1 MQRIRLTGRSRGVRR
16 TCRQFGDEAGRG
28 GSCRSS
34 RRGPRSLV
42 RLGGRADNGR
52 FRVTAIRMGLFSKPS
67 PPKPPMAKTPAGAKP
82 SGEAERAGRVL
93 SARELAAKASP
104 NRSAGVA
111 PREPGR
117 TDESITGASLVE
129 WSQPQAIEV
138 AQANPGLCA
147 VLENA
152 ALLFASGQPANARAL
167 LEQGVAS
174 DRDTKQS
181 PLAWLALFDL
191 LQRAGDRAAFDQLAM
206 QYSMEFERSA
216 PGWEEHH
223 GAAAAAAKAPPGGGY
238 IAIAGRLTQAS
249 APQLEGLRAGRREAS
264 AAGAA
269 RPGRGHRLRRRGRGA
284 AREHAR
290 LGAAGADPPGHRAG
304 GQAQGGAR
312 SVREGRAGG
321 RRGTVAALARAA
333 AVGARA
339 GGLRRSRDRVRDGL
353 RALAALVGAAAEA
366 GGAGRGGPRVRRSR
380 ARRALRRTPWHS
392 AARSSATRDRSL
404 RSSPNSPTAGTSI
417 PIDMSDVERI
427 DFVCA
432 GALLNAVNRIETQRR
447 SVQIVG
453 ATPIIRALLLLIG
466 LSPRHFVKKV
476 A

>member
-1 MQRIRLTGRSRGVRR
+1 
-16 TCRQFGDEAGRG
+16 
-28 GSCRSS
+28 
-34 RRGPRSLV
+34 
-42 RLGGRADNGR
+42 
-52 FRVTAIRMGLFSKPS
+52 
-67 PPKPPMAKTPAGAKP
+67 MAKSPAGAKP
-82 SGEAERAGRVL
+82 PGEAERAGRVL

-104 NRSAGVA
+104 SRPAGMA

-152 ALLFASGQPANARAL
+152 ALLFASGQAANARAL

-223 GAAAAAAKAPPGGGY
+223 GQPSAAAKAPPGGGY

-249 APQLEGLRAGRREAS
+249 APQLEGLRRAVAKRLPQARLDLGGITGYDD
-264 AAGAA
+264 AGAA
-269 RPGRGHRLRRRGRGA
+269 LLA
-284 AREHAR
+284 ST
-290 LGAAGADPPGHRAG
+290 LG
-304 GQAQGGAR
+304 
-312 SVREGRAGG
+312 S
-321 RRGTVAALARAA
+321 
-333 AVGARA
+333 
-339 GGLRRSRDRVRDGL
+339 
-353 RALAALVGAAAEA
+353 
-366 GGAGRGGPRVRRSR
+366 
-380 ARRALRRTPWHS
+380 ARRAQILLAIERADKLKAALEASVKAGREGGEGAWQLSLELQQWAHEQAAFDDRAIEFAMAFELSPPSWEPPPKPAEPVAEGAPEPGQAS
-392 AARSSATRDRSL
+392 APADAVAFRGVIIG
-404 RSSPNSPTAGTSI
+404 NAGPQLAKLTEFAHGRHVI

-476 A
+476 T

>member
-1 MQRIRLTGRSRGVRR
+1 
-16 TCRQFGDEAGRG
+16 
-28 GSCRSS
+28 
-34 RRGPRSLV
+34 
-42 RLGGRADNGR
+42 
-52 FRVTAIRMGLFSKPS
+52 MGLFSKPS
-67 PPKPPMAKTPAGAKP
+67 PPKPPSAKTPAGAKSP
-82 SGEAERAGRVL
+82 GEAERGGRVL

-104 NRSAGVA
+104 KRSPGTA
-111 PREPGR
+111 PREPMR

-152 ALLFASGQPANARAL
+152 ALLFASGQAANARAL
-167 LEQGVAS
+167 LEQGVAG

-206 QYSMEFERSA
+206 QYSMQFERSA

-223 GAAAAAAKAPPGGGY
+223 GPAAATKTQPGGGY

-249 APQLEGLRAGRREAS
+249 APQLEGLRRAVAKRLSQARLDLGGVTGYDD
-264 AAGAA
+264 AGAA
-269 RPGRGHRLRRRGRGA
+269 LLASTLASARRA
-284 AREHAR
+284 QIVLAIE
-290 LGAAGADPPGHRAG
+290 RA
-304 GQAQGGAR
+304 
-312 SVREGRAGG
+312 EKLK
-321 RRGTVAALARAA
+321 AALEAS
-333 AVGARA
+333 VKA
-339 GGLRRSRDRVRDGL
+339 GRDGGEGPWQL
-353 RALAALVGAAAEA
+353 SLELQQWSHEQAAFDDRAIEFAMAFELSPPSWEPPPTPAAPVAAEA
-366 GGAGRGGPRVRRSR
+366 DGAMESDPAGGPAEAVVFRGSIIG
-380 ARRALRRTPWHS
+380 
-392 AARSSATRDRSL
+392 
-404 RSSPNSPTAGTSI
+404 NAGPQLAKLAEFAHGRHVI
-417 PIDMSDVERI
+417 PIDMSEVDRV

-453 ATPIIRALLLLIG
+453 ASPIIRALLLLIG

>member
-1 MQRIRLTGRSRGVRR
+1 M
-16 TCRQFGDEAGRG
+16 
-28 GSCRSS
+28 
-34 RRGPRSLV
+34 
-42 RLGGRADNGR
+42 
-52 FRVTAIRMGLFSKPS
+52 
-67 PPKPPMAKTPAGAKP
+67 PKSPAGAKP
-82 SGEAERAGRVL
+82 AGEAERAGRVL

-104 NRSAGVA
+104 NRSAGMA
-111 PREPGR
+111 PREPVR
-117 TDESITGASLVE
+117 TDEPITGASLVE

-152 ALLFASGQPANARAL
+152 ALLFASGQAANARAL

-191 LQRAGDRAAFDQLAM
+191 LQRAGDRTAFDQLAM

-223 GAAAAAAKAPPGGGY
+223 GQPSAAAKASPGGGY

-249 APQLEGLRAGRREAS
+249 APQLEGLRRAVAKRLPQARLDLGGITGYDD
-264 AAGAA
+264 AGAA
-269 RPGRGHRLRRRGRGA
+269 L
-284 AREHAR
+284 
-290 LGAAGADPPGHRAG
+290 
-304 GQAQGGAR
+304 
-312 SVREGRAGG
+312 
-321 RRGTVAALARAA
+321 LA
-333 AVGARA
+333 
-339 GGLRRSRDRVRDGL
+339 ST
-353 RALAALVGAAAEA
+353 LA
-366 GGAGRGGPRVRRSR
+366 S
-380 ARRALRRTPWHS
+380 ARRAQILLAIERADKLKAALEASVKAGREGGEGPWQLSLELQQWAHEQAAFDDRAIEFAMAFELSPPSWEPPPKPAVPVAEGAPEPGQAS
-392 AARSSATRDRSL
+392 APADAVAFRGAIIG
-404 RSSPNSPTAGTSI
+404 NAGPQLAKLTEFAHGRHVI
-417 PIDMSDVERI
+417 PIDMAAVERI

-432 GALLNAVNRIETQRR
+432 GALLNAVNRIEQQRR